1 MENQSI
7 RDQMEHKYRSQ
18 AKYRFKIIIK
28 IVLDLIQ
35 ELENNNTTSA
45 YSVVRNREY
54 IISKKEL
61 MRRLN
66 ASMA

>member
-1 MENQSI
+1 MENQS

-18 AKYRFKIIIK
+18 AKYRFKIIK

-45 YSVVRNREY
+45 YSVVRNRE
-54 IISKKEL
+54 
-61 MRRLN
+61 
-66 ASMA
+66 